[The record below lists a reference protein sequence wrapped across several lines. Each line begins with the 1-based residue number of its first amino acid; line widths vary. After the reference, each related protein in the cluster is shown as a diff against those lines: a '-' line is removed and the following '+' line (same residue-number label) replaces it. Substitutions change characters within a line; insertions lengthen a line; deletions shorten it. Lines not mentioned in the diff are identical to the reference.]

1 MTPSVRKKS
10 IVSVAYQYPA
20 PSTTRP
26 SACSHFIA
34 APGRFPRDVGP
45 DGTADRA
52 GNRIEATSTFDG
64 TDPECGQWSSGSW
77 EGLIGRSQARNSRL
91 GGRCVR

>member
-10 IVSVAYQYPA
+10 IVSIAYQYPA
-20 PSTTRP
+20 PSSTRP
-26 SACSHFIA
+26 T
-34 APGRFPRDVGP
+34 GRFPRDVGP
-45 DGTADRA
+45 YGTADRA

-64 TDPECGQWSSGSW
+64 TDPDYGQWSTGSW
-77 EGLIGRSQARNSRL
+77 EGHVRDGIQGRNSRL